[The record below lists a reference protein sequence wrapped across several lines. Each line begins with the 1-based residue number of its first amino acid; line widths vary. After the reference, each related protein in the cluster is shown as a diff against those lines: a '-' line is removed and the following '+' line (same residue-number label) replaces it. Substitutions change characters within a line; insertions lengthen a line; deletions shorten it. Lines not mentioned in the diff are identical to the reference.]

1 MTQSKVTYPKNM
13 HILEEYGQDIHVAGH
28 GPSTILSI
36 WFYTT
41 KEREAEHNQ
50 WSYNS
55 CYLLRKP
62 DKNPV

>member
-1 MTQSKVTYPKNM
+1 M
-13 HILEEYGQDIHVAGH
+13 HILEEYGQDIHIAGH

-41 KEREAEHNQ
+41 KEREVEHNQ

-62 DKNPV
+62 DKNPF